1 MAAGSRKGVGGL
13 ICAVG
18 AVTSASGRGLDIG
31 LGTWAW
37 RAEGMRGRCGALD
50 AAGTRAGRDAAGTR
64 WMRQGRGRQNVHRM
78 GVWTP
83 TLGL

>member
-13 ICAVG
+13 ICAMGV
-18 AVTSASGRGLDIG
+18 VTSASRRGLGGREGCAGGAGAGRGGGRGG
-31 LGTWAW
+31 L
-37 RAEGMRGRCGALD
+37 
-50 AAGTRAGRDAAGTR
+50 RDAGG
-64 WMRQGRGRQNVHRM
+64 MRQGRGRQNVHRL